1 MVIEM
6 KINQKQSEIQRHN
19 LSSHDQDE
27 VLLQQIVISYYCTS
41 SIEEANNDIFN
52 TKIDYF
58 KSDKSLCSVIK
69 EFSDSDQSA
78 LVLFIKLN
86 DNIKFA
92 LIKEDYQTFN
102 LFYINIGEEA
112 QESEDFINILDE
124 IEQVLDKFSK
134 TLNNRENERITF
146 NNFITYQRWY
156 KCG

>member
-1 MVIEM
+1 M
-6 KINQKQSEIQRHN
+6 KINQKQSEIQRYN

-124 IEQVLDKFSK
+124 
-134 TLNNRENERITF
+134 
-146 NNFITYQRWY
+146 
-156 KCG
+156 

>member
-6 KINQKQSEIQRHN
+6 KINQKQSEIQRYN